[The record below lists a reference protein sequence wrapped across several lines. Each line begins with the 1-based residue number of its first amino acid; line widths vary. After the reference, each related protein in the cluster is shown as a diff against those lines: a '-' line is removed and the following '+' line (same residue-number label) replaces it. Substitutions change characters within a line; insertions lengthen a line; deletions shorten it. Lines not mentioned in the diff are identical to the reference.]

1 MEVRR
6 ARFMKA
12 GCMFLLGGLH
22 DGGQKEDKKIG
33 PGSRR

>member
-22 DGGQKEDKKIG
+22 DGGREKDKKNG
-33 PGSRR
+33 CGAHQ